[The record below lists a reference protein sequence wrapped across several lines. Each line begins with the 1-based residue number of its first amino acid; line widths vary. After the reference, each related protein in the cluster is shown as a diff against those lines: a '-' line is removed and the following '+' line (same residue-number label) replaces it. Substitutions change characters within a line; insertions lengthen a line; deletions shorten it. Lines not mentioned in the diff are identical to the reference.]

1 MERFT
6 EWYLIAI
13 YLHLLAVMLWIGHM
27 FFWVTAAGTI
37 SKRFL
42 SEEARKVVLEL
53 RDEFGQIG
61 WPSLLVLALTGVF
74 ILYHRGFRLDSIPSD
89 PFAGRLGVKLSLV
102 VVMIVFQCFVGSKR
116 PILGW
121 VNLCVALGIIGI
133 SVALVRPF

>member
-1 MERFT
+1 M

-13 YLHLLAVMLWIGHM
+13 YLHLLALVLWIGHM
-27 FFWVTAAGTI
+27 LFWVTAGGTI

-42 SEEARKVVLEL
+42 SEETREVVLQL

-61 WPSLLVLALTGVF
+61 WPSLLVLVLTGVF
-74 ILYHRGFRLDSIPSD
+74 ILYQRGFRLDSIPSN
-89 PFAGRLGVKLSLV
+89 PFTTMLGAKLSLV
-102 VVMIVFQCFVGSKR
+102 ALMIVFQCFVGPKW

-133 SVALVRPF
+133 SVVLVRPF